1 MPVER
6 FTADLES
13 GVTPDSGPWSHSSVG
28 CADLSWSALRCT
40 LGVAEEAA
48 RNLYSC
54 VAWASAESQKDFEAW
69 TAAKKDDDLFSP
81 LRPPRQAQ
89 VLQANDSSA
98 VVATLA
104 APALQADFGRVD
116 KASKN
121 DAAFQPEAHKVA
133 AALRRNSFKEDPL
146 KRNTGSAAIWE
157 DFRCSPAR
165 LEPASAL
172 EPALAN
178 AAGPETQGAPGYVLQ
193 RQSQSK
199 HLALDLPG
207 TINYGLL
214 QLLFSMAAAA
224 CTHSKNLRYAA

>member
-1 MPVER
+1 MPLER

-13 GVTPDSGPWSHSSVG
+13 GLTPDSGPWSHSSVG

-81 LRPPRQAQ
+81 LRPSRQAQ
-89 VLQANDSSA
+89 VLQANDNSA
-98 VVATLA
+98 VVSTLA
-104 APALQADFGRVD
+104 APTLQTDFSRTD
-116 KASKN
+116 KASTN

-133 AALRRNSFKEDPL
+133 AALRRCSFKEDTL
-146 KRNTGSAAIWE
+146 KHNTASAAVWE

-165 LEPASAL
+165 LEPTAV

-178 AAGPETQGAPGYVLQ
+178 AAVPDAAPAYALQ
-193 RQSQSK
+193 RHSQSK
-199 HLALDLPG
+199 HLAVDTPG
-207 TINYGLL
+207 STSHGLL
-214 QLLFSMAAAA
+214 QLLVVFNMAVAA
-224 CTHSKNLRYAA
+224 CVDRHRLCT